1 MRTMSNN
8 IETAM
13 VNKTNQNI
21 KELFEIL
28 LKKSQQQLEETKEEV
43 NLFLIAFIYS
53 SIIFLKQVQ
62 IVVDHVRFS

>member
-8 IETAM
+8 IEIAM

-43 NLFLIAFIYS
+43 NLFLIALIYS

>member
-13 VNKTNQNI
+13 VNKPNQNI

-43 NLFLIAFIYS
+43 NLFLIALIYS

>member
-43 NLFLIAFIYS
+43 NLFLIALIYS